1 MRAIWKIWNVLTA
14 VIRVVTENIVE
25 GMITQLS
32 LIQNFEIVT
41 IEIDMQTDITSI
53 NTLRFVTMVLYRR
66 WRVNARS
73 LSMETPLRI
82 AKDIPPVIHP
92 MKNCDSLSLQYAL
105 NLPSSSAVLK
115 ATKNGW
121 PSSPTRKSENARQN
135 SNVNDVEL
143 SCLDLQIT
151 SIIVPLPKTAA
162 KANSELTT
170 HEIILKVPWLDCRQ
184 KTSRKKHVRFVSFLF
199 RLLVAIDWSSFLVQV
214 QRFFSVVLAVKLK
227 WILSIRPTYM
237 FSGYQYKGLLE
248 EDVVFLGRIS
258 FDCRFEIC
266 TIASTSS
273 WLHAIQSFTWVML
286 LHCYFSMK

>member
-1 MRAIWKIWNVLTA
+1 M
-14 VIRVVTENIVE
+14 
-25 GMITQLS
+25 
-32 LIQNFEIVT
+32 
-41 IEIDMQTDITSI
+41 
-53 NTLRFVTMVLYRR
+53 TMVLYRR

-121 PSSPTRKSENARQN
+121 PSSPTRKSENARQK

-143 SCLDLQIT
+143 SCLVLQIT

-170 HEIILKVPWLDCRQ
+170 HDIILKVPWLDCRQ

-199 RLLVAIDWSSFLVQV
+199 RLLVAIDRSSLFDKTVFVCFFPCAGAKIFLRGSICQIKTDEFWVFDLLICFQAANI
-214 QRFFSVVLAVKLK
+214 RAYLRKMLFFLGEIHLTAVLKFVLLLAHHLD
-227 WILSIRPTYM
+227 YM
-237 FSGYQYKGLLE
+237 QSSLLLE
-248 EDVVFLGRIS
+248 S
-258 FDCRFEIC
+258 CC
-266 TIASTSS
+266 YIAI
-273 WLHAIQSFTWVML
+273 LV
-286 LHCYFSMK
+286 YMK